1 MKKMM
6 AFFLSAAMA
15 LTVMSPLATVAYA
28 AEEQPQEQV
37 VATPEQAAGE
47 SAAVQAMVAL
57 FEQFPQAD
65 AVADLTDE
73 EFEVLM
79 ENYVAAQDALDE
91 LSDEDLETLMTNHE
105 DLYTAVM
112 EELAQAMAERQES
125 GVADMSLRPMQE
137 YTGLKLTLEGYTREQ
152 YKDFPVDEL
161 MACTLTDG
169 NDNDFHIALGDATKV
184 WFLFGSY
191 NGQREELHSLGSGEK
206 VNLWTYYR
214 NPDGIS
220 YEDGGLDTSQNMI
233 LVVGKGNQMDDAGN
247 TRYVIN
253 LSMYTS
259 EKPTR
264 IDKSVYLKGENGAY
278 LSDVGYSRK
287 QLEDFQGMGI
297 PGVEITC
304 ILERSRYSSYL
315 VEQDFST
322 EEQLIRAG
330 YPVKVFEAQDY
341 KQNGLSAH
349 AMDLAD
355 CKRMPVTGDSVS
367 WVVVILN
374 QENSVVGSYGV
385 TVRLQQGSPAKATVT
400 TLQDGGMQP
409 ESNYPQSVGTR
420 YGNLCFSLDY
430 NNQSNICRSLRSEP
444 WNPFYITGTEGEQK
458 DYYLTFAENENIL
471 AVYEE
476 IFFSQSDAESY
487 GKNIT
492 SQVMP
497 AQEEQVP
504 TGYKLSV
511 TKENPVQSFTIVLR
525 DGTSFIVNASYS
537 ISSNSPYDS
546 TYWYIYD
553 LTNEERTQWYHF
565 KLLTTVSDGTVL
577 DTYYGG
583 QYTDIDG
590 YQLYVL
596 DQTMTEAQLKGMVL
610 SFNLWDS
617 GAKAYLIGD
626 SGEMI
631 SGQTSLQ
638 NANWKDL
645 DGDGTVDT
653 VQIKVV
659 SSQNNTKNYMV
670 SFLPKKDAGS
680 LFVAGPSERLV
691 NLGIENDYQHDI
703 LVANMGEDPLTI
715 SSVELKDPRNVALDE
730 YWTINAGSEIPGFT
744 ELSSVYHYVDENGQE
759 QVKQN
764 SYGTLA
770 NVAKVRLI
778 PLGAGAVSGT
788 LVITAANG
796 EKREIKLTGTA
807 ALPGFTTDQIPEGV
821 KYVPYSFM
829 VATDN
834 MYKWNKTTFSL
845 ESGTLPKGMELKTT
859 GELYG
864 TPQETGTFTFKI
876 KVTHSSSRF
885 ADYPNVQEFTLV
897 INENTDAN
905 VFMASDENYAV
916 KQPLGVEKT
925 PGKHDYYLADATAAQ
940 TFSSEADYYVN
951 NSRRKSFQSLWLNGE
966 KLVEGVDYTAKQ
978 GSTVITINSQTFAN
992 KAKLSGTNTIA
1003 MEFRVNGDETG
1014 DLKRTAQNFY
1024 LAANATKPSG
1034 GNSGNGGSQGSTGN
1048 SGSQSSNGSNQGSAA
1063 GSQTGATVGTGDI
1076 LGSLQIYVV
1085 DANNKGL
1092 AGMTVELHSTPR
1104 TAVTNA
1110 SGMVSF
1116 DAVEVGDHTLT
1127 IKNSE
1132 GKVLV
1137 SSPLTISSNAGGT
1150 IAVTI
1155 SVDNG
1160 AVASGLPGTIYKAA
1174 GGRIPQTSD
1183 NFGLTMWVA
1192 LLGLSA
1198 AGLLV
1203 VFLRKKRGQGK

>member
-1 MKKMM
+1 MM

-15 LTVMSPLATVAYA
+15 LTAMSPLATVAYA
-28 AEEQPQEQV
+28 AEEQTQEQV
-37 VATPEQAAGE
+37 VATPEQAAEE

-57 FEQFPQAD
+57 FEQLPQAD

-73 EFEVLM
+73 EFEALM

-91 LSDEDLETLMTNHE
+91 LSNEDLETLMTNHE

-161 MACTLTDG
+161 MACTLKDRD
-169 NDNDFHIALGDATKV
+169 DNDFHIALGDATKV

-206 VNLWTYYR
+206 VNLWMYYR
-214 NPDGIS
+214 YSDGS
-220 YEDGGLDTSQNMI
+220 GYESTSSNTSQDMI

-247 TRYVIN
+247 TRYVID

-259 EKPTR
+259 EKPIR
-264 IDKSVYLKGENGAY
+264 IDKPVYLRGENGAY

-304 ILERSRYSSYL
+304 ILDRSRSSSYL

-322 EEQLIRAG
+322 EEQLVRAG

-341 KQNGLSAH
+341 KENGLRAQ
-349 AMDLAD
+349 AMNPAD
-355 CKRMPVTGDSVS
+355 CEQMLVTGDSIS

-385 TVRLQQGSPAKATVT
+385 TVTLKQGESAKATVST
-400 TLQDGGMQP
+400 IQDGVMQP
-409 ESNYPQSVGTR
+409 ESNYPQSVGTS
-420 YGNLCFSLDY
+420 YGELDFSLNYDH
-430 NNQSNICRSLRSEP
+430 QTNICSTSKSVTWFTFSIR
-444 WNPFYITGTEGEQK
+444 GTEGQQN
-458 DYYLTFAENENIL
+458 DYYLTFAENPAIR
-471 AVYEE
+471 AVYAG
-476 IFFSQSDAESY
+476 SYYSASDAESR
-487 GKNIT
+487 GENIT
-492 SQVMP
+492 SQVMS
-497 AQEEQVP
+497 AQ
-504 TGYKLSV
+504 GYKLTFTTTYS
-511 TKENPVQSFTIVLR
+511 TKPFTIVLE
-525 DGTSFIVNASYS
+525 DGTTFVTGAYYYIGS
-537 ISSNSPYDS
+537 IGSNVSDDS
-546 TYWYIYD
+546 TDLNIYD
-553 LTNEERTQWYHF
+553 LYNGEQSQWYSY
-565 KLLTTVSDGTVL
+565 KRLNTVSGGTVL

-590 YQLYVL
+590 YQLYVIN
-596 DQTMTEAQLKGMVL
+596 QTMTEAQLKGMVL
-610 SFNLWDS
+610 YFSLWDS

-659 SSQNNTKNYMV
+659 SSKNNTKNYMV

-691 NLGIENDYQHDI
+691 NLSIENDYQHDI

-715 SSVELKDPRNVALDE
+715 SSVELKDARNVALDE

-744 ELSSVYHYVDENGQE
+744 ELSSVYHYFDENGQE
-759 QVKQN
+759 QEKYN

-834 MYKWNKTTFSL
+834 MYQWNKTTFSL

-876 KVTHSSSRF
+876 KATHSSSRF
-885 ADYPNVQEFTLV
+885 ANYPNVQEFTLV

-940 TFSSEADYYVN
+940 TFSSEADCYVD

-1034 GNSGNGGSQGSTGN
+1034 SNSGNGGSQSGTGN
-1048 SGSQSSNGSNQGSAA
+1048 SGSQSSSGSNQGSAA
-1063 GSQTGATVGTGDI
+1063 GGQTGATVGTGDI

-1092 AGMTVELHSTPR
+1092 AGMTVELHSTLR

-1155 SVDNG
+1155 SVANG

>member
-1 MKKMM
+1 MM
-6 AFFLSAAMA
+6 AFFLSAAMV
-15 LTVMSPLATVAYA
+15 LTAMSPLATVAY

-37 VATPEQAAGE
+37 VATPEQAAEE

-57 FEQFPQAD
+57 FEQLPHAD

-79 ENYVAAQDALDE
+79 ADYVAAQDALDE
-91 LSDEDLETLMTNHE
+91 LSDEDLETLMANHE
-105 DLYTAVM
+105 ELYTAVM
-112 EELAQAMAERQES
+112 EELAQAMMERQES

-137 YTGLKLTLEGYTREQ
+137 YTGLNLTLEGFTREEYQ
-152 YKDFPVDEL
+152 NFPVDEL
-161 MACTLTDG
+161 IRNPLKDS
-169 NDNDFHIALGDATKV
+169 NDNDFYISLDDATKV

-191 NGQREELHSLGSGEK
+191 SGQREELHTLGNGEK

-214 NPDGIS
+214 YSDGTS
-220 YEDGGLDTSQNMI
+220 YESSSSDTSQRMI
-233 LVVGKGNQMDDAGN
+233 LVVGQGDQMDDAGN

-259 EKPTR
+259 EKPAR
-264 IDKSVYLKGENGAY
+264 IDKSVYLRGENGAY
-278 LSDVGYSRK
+278 LSDVGYSRN
-287 QLEDFQGMGI
+287 QLDDFQGMGI

-304 ILERSRYSSYL
+304 RLDLGRYSSYQ
-315 VEQDFST
+315 VEQSFST

-341 KQNGLSAH
+341 KQNGLNAQ

-355 CKRMPVTGDSVS
+355 CERMPVTGDSVS

-374 QENSVVGSYGV
+374 QENRVVGSYGV
-385 TVRLQQGSPAKATVT
+385 TVKLQQGEPVKATVS
-400 TLQDGGMQP
+400 TLQDGVMQP
-409 ESNYPQSVGTR
+409 ERNYPRSVGAS
-420 YGNLCFSLDY
+420 YGELDLTLDY
-430 NNQSNICRSLRSEP
+430 DNQANICVTRKAVV
-444 WNPFYITGTEGEQK
+444 WFTFTIDGTEGGQK
-458 DYYLTFAENENIL
+458 DYYLTFAENPAIRAIYAGSYYSASE
-471 AVYEE
+471 
-476 IFFSQSDAESY
+476 AESR
-487 GKNIT
+487 GENIT

-497 AQEEQVP
+497 AQGAQLP
-504 TGYKLSV
+504 AGYKL
-511 TKENPVQSFTIVLR
+511 TFTTTNYTQPFTVVLT
-525 DGTSFIVNASYS
+525 DGTSFVTGAHYSTNSGYTYDNANLNIYNLYGEEQSQWYSYKRLNTVS
-537 ISSNSPYDS
+537 GS
-546 TYWYIYD
+546 TYD
-553 LTNEERTQWYHF
+553 
-565 KLLTTVSDGTVL
+565 TVL

-590 YQLYVL
+590 YQLYVMN
-596 DQTMTEAQLKGMVL
+596 QTMTEAQLKGMVL
-610 SFNLWDS
+610 YFDLLDS

-703 LVANMGEDPLTI
+703 LVANMGENPLTI
-715 SSVELKDPRNVALDE
+715 SSVELKDARNVALDE

-744 ELSSVYHYVDENGQE
+744 ELSSVYHYFDENGQE
-759 QVKQN
+759 REKHN
-764 SYGTLA
+764 FYGTLA

-845 ESGTLPKGMELKTT
+845 ESGTLPKGVELKTT

-897 INENTDAN
+897 INDNTDAN
-905 VFMASDENYAV
+905 VFLSSDENYAV

-925 PGKHDYYLADATAAQ
+925 PGKYDYYVSDATAAQ
-940 TFSSEADYYVN
+940 IFSSEADYYVN
-951 NSRRKSFQSLWLNGE
+951 NTLLKSFQSLWLNGE

-1034 GNSGNGGSQGSTGN
+1034 GNSGNGGSQSGTGN
-1048 SGSQSSNGSNQGSAA
+1048 SGSQSSSGSTQGSAA
-1063 GSQTGATVGTGDI
+1063 DGQTGATVGTGEI

-1092 AGMTVELHSTPR
+1092 ADMTVELHSTPR

-1150 IAVTI
+1150 IAMTI
-1155 SVDNG
+1155 SVANG
-1160 AVASGLPGTIYKAA
+1160 AVASGLPGAVYKAA
-1174 GGRIPQTSD
+1174 GGQIPQTSD
-1183 NFGLTMWVA
+1183 SFGLTLWVA

-1203 VFLRKKRGQGK
+1203 VFLRNKRGQSK